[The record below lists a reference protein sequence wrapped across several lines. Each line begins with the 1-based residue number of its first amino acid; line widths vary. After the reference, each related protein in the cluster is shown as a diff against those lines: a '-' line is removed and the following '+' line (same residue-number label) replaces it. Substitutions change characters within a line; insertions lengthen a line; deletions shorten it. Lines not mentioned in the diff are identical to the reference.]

1 MTSNDTTPHDT
12 TPHDTTPHYMKAV
25 HVCVCMDV
33 SSATLEP
40 IVYSLEPLGG
50 VLEAQP
56 AVQARLE
63 RVLVPLV
70 GLRPHG
76 ASEHTHTHTHT
87 HTHYHTHH
95 ITSHDST

>member
-1 MTSNDTTPHDT
+1 
-12 TPHDTTPHYMKAV
+12 MKAV
-25 HVCVCMDV
+25 HVCVCVRVCIDV

-40 IVYSLEPLGG
+40 RAYSLESLGG

-76 ASEHTHTHTHT
+76 ASDTHTHTHT
-87 HTHYHTHH
+87 HH
-95 ITSHDST
+95 ITSQHITSQHIT

>member
-1 MTSNDTTPHDT
+1 M
-12 TPHDTTPHYMKAV
+12 YV
-25 HVCVCMDV
+25 YVRVCLQ
-33 SSATLEP
+33 S
-40 IVYSLEPLGG
+40 LGG

-76 ASEHTHTHTHT
+76 ASDTHTHTHT
-87 HTHYHTHH
+87 HH
-95 ITSHDST
+95 ITSQHITSQHIT